1 MSNPLTALD
10 IDRLTVEQ
18 KLDLIGKL
26 WDSLPNSVEVPI
38 PDWHRAELAKRIADA
53 NANPGSMIPWEELR
67 AELRG
72 KR

>member
-1 MSNPLTALD
+1 MSTQIALD
-10 IDRLTVEQ
+10 IDRLTTEQ

-26 WDSLPNSVEVPI
+26 WDSLPNNVGELPI